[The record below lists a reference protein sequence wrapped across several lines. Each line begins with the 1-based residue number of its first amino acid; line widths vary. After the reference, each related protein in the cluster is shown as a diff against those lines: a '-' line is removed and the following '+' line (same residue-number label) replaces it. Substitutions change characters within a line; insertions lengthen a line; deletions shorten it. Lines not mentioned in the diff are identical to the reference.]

1 MKHVTH
7 DNLIEAGFDLKG
19 ETYVKDGIEVTRYDY
34 DDRKPTYHLNGKRV
48 ETMDE
53 LTKTEN

>member
-1 MKHVTH
+1 MKYITH

-34 DDRKPTYHLNGKRV
+34 EDRKPTYHVNGKRV

-53 LTKTEN
+53 IEKT